1 MTNQLKLHLSGYCIG
16 RYESS
21 FGFELSEESIMN
33 IINFVINDTE
43 LDEVSDEDY
52 NLDFMSAYF
61 ELSEYDLAECIH
73 KDLVDSE

>member
-1 MTNQLKLHLSGYCIG
+1 MTSKQKLHLSGYCIG
-16 RYESS
+16 RYESRL
-21 FGFELSEESIMN
+21 GIELSQESIMN
-33 IINFVINDTE
+33 IINFVVYDTE

-73 KDLVDSE
+73 KDLVESE

>member
-1 MTNQLKLHLSGYCIG
+1 MTNKLKLHLSGYCVG
-16 RYESS
+16 RCESS

-52 NLDFMSAYF
+52 NMDFMSAYF
-61 ELSEYDLAECIH
+61 ELSE
-73 KDLVDSE
+73 